1 MAETLPVSFM
11 TKNRSLLSGIAL
23 AVLTLVCSAQLAA
36 PAHAQSNV
44 RATPGEDLHKK
55 PAKQGWFW
63 YIDPEEEKK
72 ENPQPVLVQP
82 PKKEEVKPSA
92 PIVVIPRSQPPKE
105 EEQPKKA
112 ISELTEAE
120 RVVVCGSKDTW
131 EAACGFVDP
140 GNDFEFQ
147 AKQRD
152 ELLQMMSLTPEN
164 PEAVE
169 AAQRY
174 MKWVV
179 GKASMAANMWY
190 FNMVQ
195 NPDLDPTVKNPI
207 SEVGLALAS
216 RVVQAS
222 QYEYFKLIKEEGG
235 VLFFFTRNDC
245 VYCHD
250 QSPYARRV
258 AHTMGLRMVNIPL
271 DGVCLPDFKDENC
284 GDNVKPEQAA
294 ALDVKIVPAIYL
306 YVPSNTWI
314 RLGTGVVTDSTI
326 LANTVNFFSAYR
338 AAMLQ
343 GLDNGKGSRPSVT
356 FDPQLRGTL
365 SGTASA
371 DGSQASSDIDRS
383 RMMELLGY

>member
-1 MAETLPVSFM
+1 ML
-11 TKNRSLLSGIAL
+11 KHRSLLPGLALSAL
-23 AVLTLVCSAQLAA
+23 ALVCTAHLAA

-44 RATPGEDLHKK
+44 RATPGEDLHKT

-63 YIDPEEEKK
+63 YIDPEKEKK
-72 ENPQPVLVQP
+72 DKPKPPAPVQP
-82 PKKEEVKPSA
+82 PKQEEAKPA
-92 PIVVIPRSQPPKE
+92 GPVVVIPRTKPE
-105 EEQPKKA
+105 APKKD
-112 ISELTEAE
+112 IRELTEAE
-120 RVVVCGSKDTW
+120 KLVVCGSKDTW
-131 EAACGFVDP
+131 EAACGFIDP

-152 ELLQMMSLTPEN
+152 ALLQMMSLTPEN

-222 QYEYFKLIKEEGG
+222 QFEYFKLIKEEGG

-271 DGVCLPDFKDENC
+271 DGVCLPDFKNEDC

-294 ALDVKIVPAIYL
+294 ILDVKTVPAIYL

-343 GLDNGKGSRPSVT
+343 GLDNGKGTRPSVT
-356 FDPQLRGTL
+356 FDPQMREMPA
-365 SGTASA
+365 GTASA
-371 DGSQASSDIDRS
+371 SGASNPTDIDRA

>member
-1 MAETLPVSFM
+1 MLKHRSILPG
-11 TKNRSLLSGIAL
+11 LALSAL
-23 AVLTLVCSAQLAA
+23 ALVCSAQLAP
-36 PAHAQSNV
+36 PAYAQSNV

-72 ENPQPVLVQP
+72 AKPTPQPPVQP
-82 PKKEEVKPSA
+82 PKAEAAKPA
-92 PIVVIPRSQPPKE
+92 GPVVVIPRTKPEKVE
-105 EEQPKKA
+105 EAPKKA
-112 ISELTEAE
+112 ISQLTEAE
-120 RVVVCGSKDTW
+120 KVVVCGSKDTW
-131 EAACGFVDP
+131 EAACGFIDP

-222 QYEYFKLIKEEGG
+222 QFEYFKLIKEEGG

-271 DGVCLPDFKDENC
+271 DGVCLPDFKNEDC

-294 ALDVKIVPAIYL
+294 ILDVKTVPAIYL

-343 GLDNGKGSRPSVT
+343 GLDNGKGTRPSVT
-356 FDPQLRGTL
+356 FDPQLREMPA
-365 SGTASA
+365 GTASA
-371 DGSQASSDIDRS
+371 SGASSSTDIDRA